1 MKKSI
6 VRVLAMLM
14 VFTLA
19 AVIMISADGAVM
31 IAKAASAPVF
41 SLETNVSTA
50 KTGDIFTV
58 SLYVT
63 NNSDTSISSFDGDI
77 SFNGSHFR
85 YIDFAYPDNMRGKL
99 TCLDNVAQPSSKISL
114 SFADTSKLL
123 IPAGAAHVLLLQV
136 RFEVTSIVAGNG
148 QVICS
153 IKNCYGG
160 NKSYE
165 NIEPTNFLLP
175 VMPTQPPQSTTTT
188 QTTTTTTQSTKPRSS
203 DAKLKS
209 LSIAPGMLS
218 PAFNPEFVAYTV
230 NVEFEIATIRISA
243 TANSDEA
250 VVSGVG
256 VKDLAVGQN
265 TFTVTVTA
273 GDGTVMQYGIVV
285 IRAQET
291 PSDVPIIIDQT
302 SSTSETTTTTG
313 SMAPIYSETAPL
325 PEQTTPVV
333 PEKVIE
339 DSGGMSDAGMVK
351 VMGIVFAEV
360 ALFMFGFLAGFFLDK
375 NMKKKSMAEM
385 NVGPVERPY
394 PRRPMMPQP
403 PYPPAMPRQPEYQQ
417 EFAPAEYQENY
428 SSDYNSFPQYD
439 GYDEPQY
446 DEYGNPVDSSEYDVY
461 FDENDSYYN

>member
-1 MKKSI
+1 
-6 VRVLAMLM
+6 MLM
-14 VFTLA
+14 VFTVA
-19 AVIMISADGAVM
+19 AAAMLSVNGAIMIAE
-31 IAKAASAPVF
+31 AASNPVF
-41 SLETNVSTA
+41 TIETNVSTA
-50 KTGDIFTV
+50 RTGDIFTV
-58 SLYVT
+58 SLYVN

-123 IPAGAAHVLLLQV
+123 IPAGASHVLLLQV
-136 RFEVTSIVAGNG
+136 RFEVISAVAGNG

-160 NKSYE
+160 SKSYE
-165 NIEPTNFLLP
+165 NIEPTNLLLP
-175 VMPTQPPQSTTTT
+175 VMPTQPTQSTTTTVTTTTTT
-188 QTTTTTTQSTKPRSS
+188 QTTKPRSG

-218 PAFNPEFVAYTV
+218 PNFNPEFVAYTV

-285 IRAQET
+285 IRAQEA

-302 SSTSETTTTTG
+302 TTTTETTTTA
-313 SMAPIYSETAPL
+313 SMAPIYTETAPL
-325 PEQTTPVV
+325 PEQTTPAV

-339 DSGGMSDAGMVK
+339 GSSGMSDAGMVK

-385 NVGPVERPY
+385 NLGPVERPY
-394 PRRPMMPQP
+394 PRRPMPPQP

-417 EFAPAEYQENY
+417 EFAPAEYQDNY

-439 GYDEPQY
+439 GYDEPQF
-446 DEYGNPVDSSEYDVY
+446 DEYGNPVDSSQYDVY
-461 FDENDSYYN
+461 FDDNDSYYN